1 MTRNAVLNPRS
12 ASGEVIPTTLN
23 ASALR
28 DADGNVIGAIGVLRD
43 MRELDKARAYA
54 ESLIKNAP
62 DPVFVSDLEGKILE
76 ANDAVSELLGF
87 RRDEVVEQSLSRF
100 ISEEE
105 TREFTAALREVV
117 ERGVTRNARLNPR
130 AATGEVIPTSLNAS
144 ALSDPDGSV
153 IGAIGVL
160 RDMRELDK
168 ARAYAESLIKNAP
181 DPVFVSDLEGKIL
194 EANDAVS
201 ELLGFRRDEVVEQSL
216 SRFISEEETREFTA
230 ALREVVERGVTRN
243 ARLNPRAATG
253 EVIPTSLNASA
264 LRDADGNVIG
274 AIGVLRDMREYE
286 AVVRDLEQS
295 KTELQE
301 KILDLEKFEEVVVG
315 RELKMIALEK
325 ELEGLQD
332 ESQDAQGRRRLEND
346 VCGTGSTA
354 PQRRRCG
361 LEEQIEELQLRVR
374 QAEERRRALIHIM
387 GDLNESNRR
396 LGDQRKAMLH
406 ILKDSHRSN
415 LKLEDSRK
423 AMIHIMGD
431 LRSTTQVMERREQEL
446 RDKQEQLVQAGKL
459 ATLGELTT
467 GVAHELNNPL
477 NNIGLY
483 VGNVIDRIHMGELST
498 ESAREDLEKAME
510 QVRKATE
517 IISHLRT
524 FGRAAPV
531 TFEAVDVDEVIERAL
546 SLMQEQLRLRAIDV
560 DLDLCPDALIVQG
573 NPIQL
578 EQVFI
583 NLLTN
588 ARDALGEV
596 PEERKKIRIVS
607 SLERD
612 RIRIVFADTGPG
624 IPAEIA
630 KRVFDPFFT
639 TKEVG
644 TGTGLGLS
652 ITYSIVKEHGGDI
665 SLSRT
670 PGGGATFTVE
680 MPVFGGDAAEELLR

>member
-1 MTRNAVLNPRS
+1 MS
-12 ASGEVIPTTLN
+12 AEPEALRRSGE
-23 ASALR
+23 
-28 DADGNVIGAIGVLRD
+28 
-43 MRELDKARAYA
+43 
-54 ESLIKNAP
+54 
-62 DPVFVSDLEGKILE
+62 
-76 ANDAVSELLGF
+76 
-87 RRDEVVEQSLSRF
+87 
-100 ISEEE
+100 
-105 TREFTAALREVV
+105 AA
-117 ERGVTRNARLNPR
+117 A
-130 AATGEVIPTSLNAS
+130 
-144 ALSDPDGSV
+144 
-153 IGAIGVL
+153 
-160 RDMRELDK
+160 
-168 ARAYAESLIKNAP
+168 
-181 DPVFVSDLEGKIL
+181 
-194 EANDAVS
+194 
-201 ELLGFRRDEVVEQSL
+201 
-216 SRFISEEETREFTA
+216 
-230 ALREVVERGVTRN
+230 
-243 ARLNPRAATG
+243 
-253 EVIPTSLNASA
+253 
-264 LRDADGNVIG
+264 
-274 AIGVLRDMREYE
+274 
-286 AVVRDLEQS
+286 
-295 KTELQE
+295 
-301 KILDLEKFEEVVVG
+301 
-315 RELKMIALEK
+315 
-325 ELEGLQD
+325 
-332 ESQDAQGRRRLEND
+332 
-346 VCGTGSTA
+346 
-354 PQRRRCG
+354 

-415 LKLEDSRK
+415 LRLEDSRK

-483 VGNVIDRIHMGELST
+483 VGNVIDRIDLGELST
-498 ESAREDLEKAME
+498 ESALEDLEKAME

-546 SLMQEQLRLRAIDV
+546 SLMHEQLRLRAIDV
-560 DLDLCPDALIVQG
+560 DVDLCSDELIVQG

-588 ARDALGEV
+588 ARDALDEV
-596 PEERKKIRIVS
+596 PEGRKQIRIVS

-612 RIRIVFADTGPG
+612 RIRIVFEDTGPG
-624 IPAEIA
+624 IPAAIA
-630 KRVFDPFFT
+630 PRVFDPFFT
-639 TKEVG
+639 TKDVG

-665 SLSRT
+665 SLSST
-670 PGGGATFTVE
+670 PGAGATFTVE
-680 MPVFGGDAAEELLR
+680 IPVPRDDAPEELLR